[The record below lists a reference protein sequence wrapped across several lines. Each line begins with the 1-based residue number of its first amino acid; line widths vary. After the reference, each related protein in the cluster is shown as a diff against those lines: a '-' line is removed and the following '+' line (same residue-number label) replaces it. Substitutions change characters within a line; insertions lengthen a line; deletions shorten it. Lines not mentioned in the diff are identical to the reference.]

1 MFYGGSSAIPRKKV
15 SGATVK
21 VNTKVSSFFK
31 YNPTLQVQ
39 KKVQDRGNIVH
50 SLWRTNRNMT
60 ETANSLNS
68 MFYTALREIKYTL
81 QRLEM
86 WSSLGMS
93 TGTVAPLVPS
103 LTFPSLVHEFL
114 PVLLKKKKERA
125 KSHCSVIKYNNYHC
139 HTRTAEVH
147 ITAMRYATRNL
158 LPTRS

>member
-1 MFYGGSSAIPRKKV
+1 MFYGGSSAIARKKV

-31 YNPTLQVQ
+31 YDPTLQVQ
-39 KKVQDRGNIVH
+39 KKVQDRGNFVH

-68 MFYTALREIKYTL
+68 MFHTALCEIKYTL
-81 QRLEM
+81 QPLEM

-114 PVLLKKKKERA
+114 PVLLKKKKRA
-125 KSHCSVIKYNNYHC
+125 CQITLQCHKYNNYHC
-139 HTRTAEVH
+139 HTCTAEVH
-147 ITAMRYATRNL
+147 ITAMRYAMRNL